1 MKNIE
6 FDLEK
11 EIDFMIE
18 YQLTADELFTIKLVF
33 YAQEGHP
40 EYLSKFFSQGQLTY
54 KLRDIISSLQDK
66 QVILKSYKI
75 PEQGSI
81 FKPEEVEFNKIFIK
95 KLYQHSMDLG
105 MELFELY
112 PPYTTI
118 DGRVFSLRNITKLYN
133 SLDELC
139 WRYGKV
145 IKWDLNKHQEVLDLL
160 QYGVENDLIRSGIC
174 DFIESRQWQTI
185 QAMKDNDIGS
195 YNGFE
200 LV

>member
-6 FDLEK
+6 FDIEK

-33 YAQEGHP
+33 YAHEGHP
-40 EYLSKFFSQGQLTY
+40 ELMSRFFDQGQLTNE
-54 KLRDIISSLQDK
+54 LRDIIKSLQEK

-75 PEQGSI
+75 PEKGSV
-81 FKPEEVEFNKIFIK
+81 FNPSDVEFNKVCLK

-105 MELFELY
+105 MELFEAY

-118 DGRVFSLRNITKLYN
+118 DGRVFSLRNITKLYR

-145 IKWDLNKHQEVLDLL
+145 IKWDLDTHQKVMDLL
-160 QYGVENDLIRSGIC
+160 QYATENDLIRSGIC
-174 DFIESRQWQTI
+174 DFIESKQWQTI
-185 QAMKDNDIGS
+185 QVMKDNEIGS